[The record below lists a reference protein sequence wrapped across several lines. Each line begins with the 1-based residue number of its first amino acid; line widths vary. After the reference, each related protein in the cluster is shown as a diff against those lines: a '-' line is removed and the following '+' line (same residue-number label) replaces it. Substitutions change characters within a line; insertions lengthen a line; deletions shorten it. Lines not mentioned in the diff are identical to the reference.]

1 MDGTTGQLSMTAAE
15 LSFLLASGGQPGE
28 APRLLGL
35 TDADRADAVLG
46 AGLGSL
52 LLRHLAAPVEGQ
64 KLELAPA
71 VAAVA
76 AGLHHPRAFVQVGL
90 TARDHADGSLL
101 FEAEM
106 TRFLVAVRAY
116 HCYDITPIGTDV
128 DVREPLLAIADRF
141 LHRHRPAV
149 ATFNTFVRA
158 GRHPREGPVPSD
170 PRVGDGWL
178 LALRR
183 QRQHRRDGHGRGDL
197 RRGRRAH
204 ARRTRQDA
212 AGLPDLVARTSPSRT
227 SHAAARRWIE
237 ALPVEHGS
245 LTPDAVLLDGQDP
258 VETDPAR
265 PLVAVPRSGT
275 EGEPVALPVAL
286 ALAGQHQPHE

>member
-149 ATFNTFVRA
+149 ATLTPRPRRPSPA
-158 GRHPREGPVPSD
+158 GRHRPER
-170 PRVGDGWL
+170 
-178 LALRR
+178 
-183 QRQHRRDGHGRGDL
+183 
-197 RRGRRAH
+197 
-204 ARRTRQDA
+204 
-212 AGLPDLVARTSPSRT
+212 PSRRRRMAPRFVGSDGT
-227 SHAAARRWIE
+227 DETATVVETFDEAAALMRDELAKMLPVFQTEQPRLVPAVRGAQPLGDEIE

-265 PLVAVPRSGT
+265 PLVAVP
-275 EGEPVALPVAL
+275 
-286 ALAGQHQPHE
+286 